1 MTYQNSPIHRDRV
14 LANFAV
20 AYENFDLIAD
30 KLSPIVQTDEI
41 SGTYFKRNKENFALY
56 TGQQV
61 IGPSSDIPEVE
72 GDVTEATFAC
82 KGRGRMSK
90 IALQTDAVADTPLN
104 LREDAVMDAM
114 SLLMLEREVRVST
127 QLTTS
132 ANFIAANTATV
143 GTKWDSTGNPLV
155 DIDALRG
162 GIWRAG
168 NTKLI
173 AYCGWD
179 VWKAVKNNT
188 NVLTRINGGST
199 TSVPALVL
207 RQAFAE
213 MIEVDELVVGQ
224 AWYLPSVGGV
234 QARVWGKDFGIVAVS
249 QSPSTRALSFAQTMR
264 FSAIGPSGV
273 RHEQWIDPSKGTMGV
288 ERHKITMCDDEIIP
302 ANDAGILLKA
312 AVS

>member
-1 MTYQNSPIHRDRV
+1 VTYPNSPIHRDRV

-30 KLSPIVQTDEI
+30 KLSPIVPTDEI
-41 SGTYFKRNKENFALY
+41 SGTYFKRNKESFALY

-61 IGPSSDIPEVE
+61 IGPSSDVPETE
-72 GDVTEATFAC
+72 GDVTEGTFAC

-90 IALQTDAVADTPLN
+90 IPLQTDAQADIPLT
-104 LREDAVMDAM
+104 LRQDAVMDAM
-114 SLLMLEREVRVST
+114 SLLMLEREVRIAT

-132 ANFIAANTATV
+132 GNFAAANTATV

-162 GIWRAG
+162 NIWRAG
-168 NTKLI
+168 NTRLV

-179 VWKAVKNNT
+179 VWKGIKNNT
-188 NVLTRINGGST
+188 NVLARINGGAT
-199 TSVPALVL
+199 TAAPALVL

-213 MIEVDELVVGQ
+213 LIEVDELVVGQ
-224 AWYLPSVGGV
+224 AWYLPSVGGT

-249 QSPSTRALSFAQTMR
+249 NSPSTRSLSFAQTMR
-264 FSAIGPSGV
+264 WTAIGPGGV

-288 ERHKITMCDDEIIP
+288 ERHKITMSDDEIIP
-302 ANDAGILLKA
+302 ANDAGLLLKA
-312 AVS
+312 AVT